1 MSKKRFVVRLKEY
14 ERQRLQ
20 RIVRSGT
27 DNARKITRCRILL
40 AADETKG
47 FKRVKEIA
55 ESLNVCLA
63 TIFYI
68 RRRYCQEGLEG
79 AINEKARSGQPLK
92 V

>member
-1 MSKKRFVVRLKEY
+1 ME
-14 ERQRLQ
+14 
-20 RIVRSGT
+20 
-27 DNARKITRCRILL
+27 L